1 MAYNE
6 GQPTRPRVNDAD
18 KTMARDGELQAA
30 PTSGNDTAED
40 VGQLA
45 DALRAAK
52 RAHIQHLA
60 ELWQAD
66 VEPAEDWAT
75 WYAEYLLG
83 VR

>member
-1 MAYNE
+1 MAHNE
-6 GQPTRPRVNDAD
+6 GEPTGPRVNDAD
-18 KTMARDGELQAA
+18 KTLAREGALQGT
-30 PTSGNDTAED
+30 PTSRNDIAED

-52 RAHIQHLA
+52 RAHSEHLA

>member
-1 MAYNE
+1 MAHNE
-6 GQPTRPRVNDAD
+6 AEPAHPRVNDAD
-18 KTMARDGELQAA
+18 KTMAREGELQGS
-30 PTSGNDTAED
+30 PTSRNDIAED

-52 RAHIQHLA
+52 RAHIEHLA

>member
-1 MAYNE
+1 MV
-6 GQPTRPRVNDAD
+6 RPNDAD
-18 KTMARDGELQAA
+18 KTMAREGELQG
-30 PTSGNDTAED
+30 TSTSRNDIAED

-52 RAHIQHLA
+52 RAHSEHLA

>member
-1 MAYNE
+1 MV
-6 GQPTRPRVNDAD
+6 RPNDAD
-18 KTMARDGELQAA
+18 KTMAREGELQG
-30 PTSGNDTAED
+30 TSTSRNDIAED

-52 RAHIQHLA
+52 RAHNEHVA